1 MAFKKRVNS
10 VNNTELNVT
19 TEYGRKGKGLNKTYS
34 LVMSGLLM
42 TSMVTSMGATVFA
55 NDTTNGVVIEEVVD
69 THATDEEEFN
79 LVVETYEQA

>member
-42 TSMVTSMGATVFA
+42 T
-55 NDTTNGVVIEEVVD
+55 
-69 THATDEEEFN
+69 
-79 LVVETYEQA
+79 